1 MVQLSSARPGQIPL
15 KFRHSLC
22 RLAAAIAFI
31 SSAFWHIAQAGQPP
45 ASQKQALPN
54 ADPPLE
60 RFEFTETHMG
70 SPVHIV
76 LYTKNAAHA
85 KAAATAA
92 FARMARLDLAFSDYN
107 PESELMK
114 LVDTFA
120 TELKPPVAVSP
131 DLFDILQ
138 RSAAVSQATGGA
150 FDITAAP
157 VIRQWRR
164 ARRDHKMPTADNL
177 REALA
182 RVDYRRIRLLP
193 DTRQVQLQPGT
204 RLDLGGIAKGY
215 AAVEMLRV
223 LEKEG
228 TPRAL
233 VSVAGDIAA
242 GDAPPG
248 KPGWRVDVAGLNPTR
263 DKPPATIDVARAA
276 VSTSGDAERY
286 VELDGRRYSHIVD
299 PKTGLGVV
307 RRASV
312 TVVSSLDV
320 SADAYATA
328 LFLLGPQGPDL
339 LGGLTTP
346 PRLSVFWQEETPTGQ
361 LIEKRSGV
369 FLTNGK
375 RK

>member
-1 MVQLSSARPGQIPL
+1 MVQLSSARPGQFPL

-31 SSAFWHIAQAGQPP
+31 SSAFWHIAYASQPP
-45 ASQKQALPN
+45 ASHKQALPN

-76 LYTKNAAHA
+76 LYTKNATHA

-92 FARMARLDLAFSDYN
+92 YARMARLDLSFSDYN

-138 RSAAVSQATGGA
+138 RSAAVSQATSGA

-182 RVDYRRIRLLP
+182 RVDYHRVRLLP

-248 KPGWRVDVAGLNPTR
+248 KPGWRVDVAGLKPTR
-263 DKPPATIDVARAA
+263 DKPPATIEVARAA

-312 TVVSSLDV
+312 TVVSSLDT

-328 LFLLGPQGPDL
+328 LFLLGVKGPGL
-339 LGGLTTP
+339 LDHLKP
-346 PRLSVFWQEETPTGQ
+346 PPALSVFWQEETPTGQ

-369 FLTNGK
+369 FETREK
-375 RK
+375 RE